1 MLAST
6 ANALPDAIAGRPL
19 LDVVDHEPLR
29 GLFAA
34 GRPGIFELPL
44 PDGRTAQA
52 SLVAVTTPFGE
63 PVGLAA
69 LLRDITCSRISSR

>member
-1 MLAST
+1 VLAST

-34 GRPGIFELPL
+34 GRAGIFGLPL
-44 PDGRTAQA
+44 PDGRPRRA
-52 SLVAVTTPFGE
+52 S
-63 PVGLAA
+63 
-69 LLRDITCSRISSR
+69 